1 MKEKS
6 EELARS
12 RLNDFAKAL
21 LSSQDTALPQMVTKR
36 SDVEVSRSGREISP
50 EFAQNVF
57 AMAKEEGKAFTVGMN
72 DNKMVLAVLKKI
84 GQSKEAD
91 EKAYENF
98 IASQLVQIKG
108 SDATQMLYKGA
119 RELQNIEYNDDAIK
133 MVIQQDSSDK

>member
-1 MKEKS
+1 
-6 EELARS
+6 
-12 RLNDFAKAL
+12 
-21 LSSQDTALPQMVTKR
+21 
-36 SDVEVSRSGREISP
+36 
-50 EFAQNVF
+50 
-57 AMAKEEGKAFTVGMN
+57 MAKEEGKAFTVGMN